1 MHYIL
6 TFIWAFLLSQMIN
19 FVLHSLG
26 GSTEALNFVSP
37 TVYAIIFTVVI
48 ILLDILVG
56 KSSSDKQKAQH
67 S

>member
-6 TFIWAFLLSQMIN
+6 TLIWAFVLSQMIN

-26 GSTEALNFVSP
+26 GSTESLNFISP
-37 TVYAIIFTVVI
+37 TVYAIVFTVVI

-56 KSSSDKQKAQH
+56 KSSSDKQNAQH

>member
-1 MHYIL
+1 
-6 TFIWAFLLSQMIN
+6 MIN

-37 TVYAIIFTVVI
+37 TVYAVIFTVVI

-56 KSSSDKQKAQH
+56 KPSSDKQKAQH